1 MAVSVDALS
10 TNYMSVMGSQTGSA
24 AKAESIRK
32 SAESLQGASYE
43 EIEDTMKTFESYLL
57 EQTLKEFRKSIK
69 EIRGDNNDEDPFM
82 SQTTDMYMDQMLG
95 TISKH
100 MVDAYGQRMTKDLTD
115 QTARMYGIDIPG
127 EESKKPSEAGVAAT
141 DSDAAEAAVEEAAS
155 QGAVTAA
162 GETE

>member
-1 MAVSVDALS
+1 
-10 TNYMSVMGSQTGSA
+10 A

-127 EESKKPSEAGVAAT
+127 EESKKAQEAGAAGADAADAT
-141 DSDAAEAAVEEAAS
+141 DTAEEVVEEAAE

-162 GETE
+162 QETE